1 MIENSEFRSADDCKP
16 PTKQCSYHNKKKVKG
31 VHLTAPPHFLTKN
44 PNVMNPKM
52 GLIAGLIVAGT
63 TVYLTEFNDSV
74 QKESAKKSTI
84 AVPAQLVTLEQK
96 LSGQKSV
103 DSLLAS
109 LGDRKQTFFLDGV
122 NGKQIA
128 GKNGTICLFPDSAFI
143 RPDGTFATGDIKI
156 ELIECYNLKNILA
169 AQLSTTSKND
179 LIETAGM
186 INVVATENGKALR
199 IAPGKN
205 YTLQFPRQE
214 QNDFVL
220 FTGERSAQGIMDW
233 TLIEDTKKP
242 VELQSSKSNVIT
254 ELDKNPFKNSDFIEI
269 RHSYM
274 RKHLGIITLDDHF
287 RWKLQNGQNFSEYYL
302 SNFNPSL
309 EMVQD
314 FHSNNLTCEITFKVN
329 ADGEVIQ
336 SYISKTSYTDW
347 DQSLL
352 QFVQSLPPLQVDLVM
367 PTYVYDH
374 DIKLEFAR
382 GMKTVT
388 EGFVGNYRKL
398 NQWESGGQIAN
409 VNSTDLNYYIFN
421 ISELGWINCDRFTDE
436 KDLVDFQ
443 VQASNIDSCKMSLI
457 FDDMNSIIAGIPNGE
472 YVVFK
477 NVPKNKK
484 VRIFALKCMNGA
496 ATLCN
501 QPAVVNDKKPVTV
514 SNFQPFTLKQLD
526 ETLRACEF
534 GPSKKNQAKSPST
547 SVEI

>member
-1 MIENSEFRSADDCKP
+1 MIENNEFRSADDGKP
-16 PTKQCSYHNKKKVKG
+16 PTQECSYHNKRKVMG
-31 VHLTAPPHFLTKN
+31 VHSTAPPHFLTKN

-63 TVYLTEFNDSV
+63 TVYFTELNESV
-74 QKESAKKSTI
+74 QKERAEKSAVS
-84 AVPAQLVTLEQK
+84 VPAPLAALEQK
-96 LSGQKSV
+96 IAGQKTV
-103 DSLLAS
+103 DSLLNT
-109 LGDRKQTFFLDGV
+109 LGDRKQTFYLDGV
-122 NGKQIA
+122 KGKQIA
-128 GKNGTICLFPDSAFI
+128 GKNGTVCLFPDSAFI

-156 ELIECYNLKNILA
+156 ELLECYDLKNILA

-220 FTGERSAQGIMDW
+220 FTGERSPQGIMDW
-233 TLIEDTKKP
+233 TLIEDSKVP
-242 VELQSSKSNVIT
+242 VELQSSKSNIIT

-314 FHSNNLTCEITFKVN
+314 FHSNNLSCEITFNVN

-388 EGFVGNYRKL
+388 QGFVDGYRKM
-398 NQWESGGQIAN
+398 NNWEKEGQ
-409 VNSTDLNYYIFN
+409 
-421 ISELGWINCDRFTDE
+421 
-436 KDLVDFQ
+436 
-443 VQASNIDSCKMSLI
+443 
-457 FDDMNSIIAGIPNGE
+457 
-472 YVVFK
+472 
-477 NVPKNKK
+477 
-484 VRIFALKCMNGA
+484 
-496 ATLCN
+496 
-501 QPAVVNDKKPVTV
+501 
-514 SNFQPFTLKQLD
+514 
-526 ETLRACEF
+526 
-534 GPSKKNQAKSPST
+534 
-547 SVEI
+547 

>member
-1 MIENSEFRSADDCKP
+1 
-16 PTKQCSYHNKKKVKG
+16 
-31 VHLTAPPHFLTKN
+31 
-44 PNVMNPKM
+44 MNPKM
-52 GLIAGLIVAGT
+52 GLIAGLIVAST
-63 TVYLTEFNDSV
+63 TVYLTEINDSV
-74 QKESAKKSTI
+74 QKESAKKSTVVI
-84 AVPAQLVTLEQK
+84 PTQLVILEQK

-103 DSLLAS
+103 DSLLAT

-122 NGKQIA
+122 KSKQIE
-128 GKNGTICLFPDSAFI
+128 GKNGTVCLFPDSAFI
-143 RPDGTFATGDIKI
+143 RPDGTFATGNIKI
-156 ELIECYNLKNILA
+156 ELLECYDLKNILA

-214 QNDFVL
+214 KNDFVL
-220 FTGERSAQGIMDW
+220 FTGERSPQGIMDW
-233 TLIEDTKKP
+233 TLIEDSSKP
-242 VELQSSKSNVIT
+242 VELRSSQTNVIA
-254 ELDKNPFKNSDFIEI
+254 ELDKTPFKNSDFIEI

-274 RKHLGIITLDDHF
+274 RKHLGKITLDDHF

-314 FHSNNLTCEITFKVN
+314 FHSNNLSCEITFKVN

-352 QFVQSLPPLQVDLVM
+352 QFVQSLPALRVDLVM

-382 GMKTVT
+382 GMKSVT
-388 EGFVGNYRKL
+388 QSFVDGYRKM
-398 NQWESGGQIAN
+398 NNYKNEGQLAN

-421 ISELGWINCDRFTDE
+421 VSELGWINCDRFTNE
-436 KDLVDFQ
+436 ETLVDFK
-443 VQASNIDSCKMSLI
+443 VKTSDVDSCKMSLI
-457 FDDMNSIIAGIPNGE
+457 FDDMNSIVAGIPDGE
-472 YVVFK
+472 YVVF
-477 NVPKNKK
+477 NDVPNNKK
-484 VRIFALKCMNGA
+484 VRIFALKCINGA

-501 QPAVVNDKKPVTV
+501 QPAVINEKKPVAI

-526 ETLRACEF
+526 ETLKACEF
-534 GPSKKNQAKSPST
+534 GPSKKNEPVLPS
-547 SVEI
+547 SILQI